1 MILTRN
7 LVTMLRQLH
16 LNGAKKDLDKPGNNR
31 RLNGKFRGMVL
42 ERLSGKT
49 LAEELAARRSSVQ
62 DVHFL
67 REVLYQVRQLP
78 EAHKGQ
84 LFAFSDAHIC
94 HRVPQGL
101 HWMW

>member
-1 MILTRN
+1 
-7 LVTMLRQLH
+7 MLRQLH

-42 ERLSGKT
+42 ERLSGQT

-62 DVHFL
+62 NVHFL

-78 EAHKGQ
+78 EVLNGS
-84 LFAFSDAHIC
+84 LSPF
-94 HRVPQGL
+94 VVLL
-101 HWMW
+101 HASVILGAWHWR

>member
-1 MILTRN
+1 MILTKSF
-7 LVTMLRQLH
+7 VTTLRQLH
-16 LNGAKKDLDKPGNNR
+16 LNGTKKDMDKPGNNR

-78 EAHKGQ
+78 LAHKGS
-84 LFAFSDAHIC
+84 LLLYVMLIYAIVILRAYTGC
-94 HRVPQGL
+94 
-101 HWMW
+101 